1 MNIRKKIAF
10 KKELKNIK
18 MRKILYRV
26 NTLKFSKE
34 EEYKIKF
41 KFNKLVIDLSYI
53 FCELKK
59 SIILNSNFK
68 LKNINN
74 IFYISYGISILTF
87 LIFLKK

>member
-34 EEYKIKF
+34 GEYKIKF

-53 FCELKK
+53 FYELKK
-59 SIILNSNFK
+59 SIILTTNFNT
-68 LKNINN
+68 KNINN
-74 IFYISYGISILTF
+74 IFYISYGTSILAF
-87 LIFLKK
+87 LIFLK